1 MLLCARRKK
10 PRTEK
15 NRQLAEEVRAEIGLA
30 PVPLTKNESRK
41 RKLELIDEHSKLAKK
56 ASEIRKKLDAIDSSK
71 MINLN

>member
-1 MLLCARRKK
+1 M
-10 PRTEK
+10 
-15 NRQLAEEVRAEIGLA
+15 RAEIGLA